1 MKDVRGDAEILADRV
16 ATLRQLLADLT
27 AHVAKATSLESLHQ
41 TLVDIQW
48 LILVRVRTSSDVGRG
63 QRGGLP

>member
-27 AHVAKATSLESLHQ
+27 AHVANATSLESLHQ

-48 LILVRVRTSSDVGRG
+48 LILVRV
-63 QRGGLP
+63 